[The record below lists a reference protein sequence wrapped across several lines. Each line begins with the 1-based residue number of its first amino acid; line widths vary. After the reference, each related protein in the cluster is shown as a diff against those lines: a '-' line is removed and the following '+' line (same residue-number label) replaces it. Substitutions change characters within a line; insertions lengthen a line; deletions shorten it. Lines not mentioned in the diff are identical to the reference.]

1 MLGTPSGCQ
10 GQSILSGVP
19 QARPDSRHH
28 NASVGVRTVS
38 RPRVRYPRCMA
49 TTQIL
54 THEIAEALRCPF
66 VPEAIERLATAEG
79 YLEHLW
85 PRLAAS
91 VETAGFLGSAL
102 YMADMALDAV
112 EEVYE
117 PLRSPEEF
125 PLDEAEL
132 EQVRAVLDVFHRV
145 QPQLL
150 LLVAALSEAWGR
162 PRVGGHG
169 RAEPR
174 EPSERERRH
183 LQTEVR
189 FASPDTPPLPEV
201 VAALNVEAPPQLYR
215 AVAVWPGYLVTAWEE
230 LQHLT
235 TYPDFRRRGRALY
248 YYARSGARFLAEP
261 VEANPESLRAAGL
274 SDAAIAQAKAALD
287 ASLPALATM
296 VMHATAMRR
305 GLGLTEREVV
315 KPQ

>member
-1 MLGTPSGCQ
+1 
-10 GQSILSGVP
+10 
-19 QARPDSRHH
+19 
-28 NASVGVRTVS
+28 
-38 RPRVRYPRCMA
+38 MA
-49 TTQIL
+49 TTQAL
-54 THEIAEALRCPF
+54 SHEIAEALRCPF
-66 VPEAIERLATAEG
+66 VPEAIERLAAAEG

-85 PRLAAS
+85 PRLAVS
-91 VETAGFLGSAL
+91 VGTAGFLGSAL

-117 PLRSPEEF
+117 PLRTPEEF
-125 PLDEAEL
+125 AGTGGETDL
-132 EQVRAVLDVFHRV
+132 EQVRAVLDVFHWV

-162 PRVGGHG
+162 PSVGGHG
-169 RAEPR
+169 RVEPR
-174 EPSERERRH
+174 ELSERERRH
-183 LQTEVR
+183 LATEVR

-201 VAALNVEAPPQLYR
+201 AEALNVAEPPQLYR
-215 AVAVWPGYLVTAWEE
+215 AVAMWPGYLEVAWEE

-261 VEANPESLRAAGL
+261 IEANPEALRAAGL
-274 SDAAIAQAKAALD
+274 SDDAIATAKAALD